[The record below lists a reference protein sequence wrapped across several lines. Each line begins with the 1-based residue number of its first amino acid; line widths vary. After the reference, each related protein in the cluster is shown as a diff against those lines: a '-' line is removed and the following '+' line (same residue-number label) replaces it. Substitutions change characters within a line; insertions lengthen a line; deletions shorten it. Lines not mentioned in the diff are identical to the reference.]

1 MLELAGIIVLGIL
14 AQWVAWKFKIP
25 AILPLILIGL
35 FVGPISTFIS
45 EDGTQWIQ
53 PIWNTEKGF
62 FPGESLFYFVS
73 LAIGIILFEGGLTLK
88 LGEVKKVG
96 GVIGKL
102 ISLGSIITFFGGGV
116 AAHYIFGLNWEISF
130 LFAALII
137 VTGPTVITPIL
148 RNIPLKKDVSAVL
161 KWEGI
166 LIDPIG
172 ALVAVLV
179 LGFITV
185 NVPTGLEEVATDAT
199 NNYSHG
205 GAYTK
210 HALIE
215 FAKIIVIGFAFGLAG
230 GFAMYHAVKRKVI
243 PHYLLNVAS
252 LSMVLLIFVLSD
264 LFAHESGLLAVV
276 VMGMYLG
283 NTDLPNLKELLY
295 FKESLSVLLISIL
308 FILLAANISIED
320 LMLIYNWKTAILF
333 ALVIFVVRPVGV
345 LLSTLGSNLKI
356 NEKLFI
362 SWVGPRGIVAA
373 GIASLFGTKL
383 VELGVPGAEYIT
395 PLVFGLV
402 LVTVLLNATTARLV
416 ASLLGVFLKKSEG
429 IMIVGG
435 SRVSRLIA
443 SYLQKNNRHVVLVDS
458 NRSNVQKAKE
468 LGLDA
473 INANIY
479 SDDLTDNIELSDVG
493 YLLAM
498 TGNDEINRQAMQR
511 FGEQFGENGTF
522 RLMTSEE
529 VLNNKEFNQDDV
541 FSNTHDYIRFTEVAR
556 DYPSIQEIEVDDNS
570 KFLNVLE
577 AIRENKDAI
586 PLFIKDSEGHLK
598 LIDTLSEVDVE
609 RGSVIAYLGKP
620 IDFED
625 VVIATNDDE
634 KLPTAENPNV

>member
-1 MLELAGIIVLGIL
+1 MLELAGIIILGIL

-35 FVGPISTFIS
+35 FVGPISTLIS
-45 EDGTQWIQ
+45 DDGTQWIQ

-88 LGEVKKVG
+88 MGEIKKVG

-102 ISLGSIITFFGGGV
+102 ISLGSLITFFASGA
-116 AAHYIFGLNWEISF
+116 AAHYIFGLSWSISF
-130 LFAALII
+130 LFSALII

-148 RNIPLKKDVSAVL
+148 RNIPLKKDISAVL

-172 ALVAVLV
+172 ALAAVLV
-179 LGFITV
+179 FGFISV
-185 NVPTGLEEVATDAT
+185 EDSDG
-199 NNYSHG
+199 
-205 GAYTK
+205 YTK
-210 HALIE
+210 HALLE
-215 FAKIIVIGFAFGLAG
+215 FGKIVVIGFAFGLAG
-230 GFAMYHAVKRKVI
+230 GFAMYQAVKRKVI
-243 PHYLLNVAS
+243 PHYLLNVVS

-264 LFAHESGLLAVV
+264 LFAHESGLLSVV
-276 VMGMYLG
+276 VMGMFLG
-283 NTDLPNLKELLY
+283 NSDLPNLKELLY

-308 FILLAANISIED
+308 FILLSANISLED
-320 LMLIYNWKTAILF
+320 LQLVANYKTAILF
-333 ALVIFVVRPVGV
+333 ALIIFIVRPIGV
-345 LLSTLGSNLKI
+345 FLSTAGSGLKT

-383 VELGVPGAEYIT
+383 VEKGVPGAEYIT

-402 LVTVLLNATTARLV
+402 LITVLLNATTARLF
-416 ASLLGVFLKKSEG
+416 ASLVGVFLKKSEG

-443 SYLQKNNRHVVLVDS
+443 SYLQKNDRHVVLVDS
-458 NRSNVQKAKE
+458 NRLNIEKAKE
-468 LGLDA
+468 LGIDA

-493 YLLAM
+493 YLLAL
-498 TGNDEINRQAMQR
+498 TGNDEINRQAISR
-511 FGEQFGENGTF
+511 FGKQFGENGTF

-529 VLNNKEFNQDDV
+529 MLKKEPFDPKEV

-556 DYPSIQEIEVDDNS
+556 AYPSIQEIEVSDNDM
-570 KFLNVLE
+570 FFRVLNL
-577 AIRENKDAI
+577 IQENHDAI
-586 PLFIKDSEGHLK
+586 PLFMKTPDGTIEL
-598 LIDTLSEVDVE
+598 LDTLSELDIAS
-609 RGSVIAYLGKP
+609 GTSIAYLGKP
-620 IDFED
+620 MDFED
-625 VVIATNDDE
+625 VVTATREDE
-634 KLPTAENPNV
+634 ETSQDKI

>member
-1 MLELAGIIVLGIL
+1 MLELAGIIILGIL

-35 FVGPISTFIS
+35 FVGPISTLIS
-45 EDGTQWIQ
+45 EDGKQWIQ
-53 PIWNTEKGF
+53 PIWNQDKGF

-88 LGEVKKVG
+88 LGEIKKVG

-102 ISLGSIITFFGGGV
+102 ISLGSIVTFFGCGV
-116 AAHYIFGLNWEISF
+116 SAYYIFGLSWEISF

-179 LGFITV
+179 FGFITV
-185 NVPTGLEEVATDAT
+185 NGPTGLENVALEEGAG
-199 NNYSHG
+199 HG
-205 GAYTK
+205 ASGGYTK
-210 HALIE
+210 HALLE
-215 FAKIIVIGFAFGLAG
+215 FGKIAVIGFAFGLAG
-230 GFAMYHAVKRKVI
+230 GFALYQAVKRKVI
-243 PHYLLNVAS
+243 PHYLLNVGS
-252 LSMVLLIFVLSD
+252 LSLVLLIFVLSD

-283 NTDLPNLKELLY
+283 NSDLPNLKELLY

-308 FILLAANISIED
+308 FILLAANISLDD
-320 LMLIYNWKTAILF
+320 LLLVANYKTAILF
-333 ALVIFVVRPVGV
+333 ALIIFVIRPIGV
-345 LLSTLGSNLKI
+345 FLSTIGSSLKT
-356 NEKLFI
+356 NEKIFI

-383 VELGVPGAEYIT
+383 VEMGVEDAEFIT
-395 PLVFGLV
+395 PLVFSVV

-416 ASLLGVFLKKSEG
+416 AKLVGVFLKESEG
-429 IMIVGG
+429 VMIVGG

-458 NRSNVQKAKE
+458 NRTNIEKALD

-473 INANIY
+473 IVANIY
-479 SDDLTDNIELSDVG
+479 SDDLTENIELNDVG

-498 TGNDEINRQAMQR
+498 TGNDEINRQAMSR
-511 FGEQFGENGTF
+511 FGKQFGENGTF

-529 VLNNKEFNQDDV
+529 LLKKNTLKTEEV

-556 DYPSIQEIEVDDNS
+556 DYPSIQEIAIDSES
-570 KFLNVLE
+570 KFKKILQM
-577 AIRENKDAI
+577 IRDNKDAI
-586 PLFIKDSEGHLK
+586 PLFIKDDQGHIEL
-598 LIDTLSEVDVE
+598 LDTLTEFNIE
-609 RGSVIAYLGKP
+609 PGSLIAYLGKP

-625 VVIATNDDE
+625 VVIATNDDGQ
-634 KLPTAENPNV
+634 LPKAENTDV